1 MFNLNTSAYS
11 AQQTAYNL
19 TIQHTVADV
28 VNGATPERVTDI
40 IIEEEEEEE
49 GGRIDAWQFFSSI
62 KTRNVGSARL
72 KYSITVTDPLYTSEI
87 LRLELEQAAQDGRMD
102 ASLRHFASQFGA
114 TGLNNV
120 TFGVPLV
127 TSENSE
133 KGGNSTSLKAW
144 QIALIAAGGG
154 VLVLCSIVF
163 AGCWRKRFVYRH
175 ITVLPVVQYGSEEE

>member
-1 MFNLNTSAYS
+1 MFNLNTSAYD

-40 IIEEEEEEE
+40 VIEEEEEEE
-49 GGRIDAWQFFSSI
+49 GGRIGALPFFSSI

-72 KYSITVTDPLYTSEI
+72 KYSITVTDPLYTTEI

-120 TFGVPLV
+120 TFGVPRV
-127 TSENSE
+127 TSENSD
-133 KGGNSTSLKAW
+133 KGGNTSLKVW
-144 QIALIAAGGG
+144 QIALIAAGCG
-154 VLVLCSIVF
+154 VFVLCAIVF
-163 AGCWRKRFVYRH
+163 AGCWRKRFVNKH
-175 ITVLPVVQYGSEEE
+175 STVLPVVQYGSEEE